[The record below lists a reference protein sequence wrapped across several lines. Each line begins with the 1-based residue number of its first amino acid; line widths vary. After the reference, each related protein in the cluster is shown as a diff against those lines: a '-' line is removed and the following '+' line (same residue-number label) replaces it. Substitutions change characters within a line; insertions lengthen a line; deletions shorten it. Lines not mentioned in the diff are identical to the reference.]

1 MSTTASA
8 PPPSPGAVRG
18 LIALFASAFT
28 SQGGGGGLRAGWDA
42 LAITCVCAGIVLYLI
57 SAFWNKL
64 SGGVINSKL
73 ANSAAEL
80 GSDARWWAA
89 ALMLLFIYVIFSPL
103 LMNLASIGDI
113 GVHIY
118 PTWPSKTNRI
128 VWNFED
134 QEHPPFFL
142 GFEKTNTMDAP
153 VLIGFQAHGKNNSDK
168 PIVNI
173 SGVVRSL
180 ITNKEFPIKIM
191 ADGQITATKDTN
203 GIPPFAEFDIY
214 TQDGPVNMLN
224 GVIVSKTEKM
234 SDFSEFEFEFDYD
247 GNKFVRKFTKDEIDK
262 QRQMFSNILDP
273 DKSSVPRVT
282 RKINQNT
289 NQPTNLMPAQEP
301 H

>member
-1 MSTTASA
+1 
-8 PPPSPGAVRG
+8 V
-18 LIALFASAFT
+18 FASAFT
-28 SQGGGGGLRAGWDA
+28 SQGLGAGLRVGWDA
-42 LAITCVCAGIVLYLI
+42 LAITCICAGIALYLI
-57 SAFWNKL
+57 SAFWTRL
-64 SGGVINSKL
+64 SGGIINLKL
-73 ANSAAEL
+73 ANSAVEL

-89 ALMLLFIYVIFSPL
+89 SLMLLFMYVIFSPL
-103 LMNLASIGDI
+103 LMNLANIGDI

-142 GFEKTNTMDAP
+142 AFEKTNTMDAP
-153 VLIGFQAHGKNNSDK
+153 VLVGFQAHGKNNSDK
-168 PIVNI
+168 PIKNI

-191 ADGQITATKDTN
+191 AEGSPSSPNDTN
-203 GIPPFAEFDIY
+203 GIPPFADFDIV
-214 TQDGPVNMLN
+214 TMEGPVNVVN
-224 GVIVSKTEKM
+224 GQIVSRIEKM

-247 GNKFVRKFTKDEIDK
+247 GNKFVRKFTKDEVDK

-282 RKINQNT
+282 RKVKQATMQST
-289 NQPTNLMPAQEP
+289 NSAPGSSAQGAPEP
-301 H
+301 R